1 MAQVGRKNKYET
13 HVKPYLDLVKSMRVD
28 GHTEDDIMKR
38 LNVGHTAWH
47 SYKKIYMEFTEALKY
62 SKEILISKLEQTL
75 FQQAMKGN
83 TTALIFSL
91 KNLHPKKWGEKI
103 DVTGDL
109 ELKSFGVLLGKF
121 IDKL

>member
-1 MAQVGRKNKYET
+1 MAQVGRRSKYDT
-13 HVKPYLDLVKSMRVD
+13 HILPYLDLVKTMRID
-28 GHTEDDIMKR
+28 GHTENDIMKR
-38 LNVGHTAWH
+38 LKVGHTAWH
-47 SYKKIYMEFTEALKY
+47 NYRNKHEEFEEALKY
-62 SKEILISKLEQTL
+62 SKETLIAKLEQTL

-91 KNLHPKKWGEKI
+91 KNLHSKKWGEKI

-109 ELKSFGVLLGKF
+109 ELKSFGVLLDKF